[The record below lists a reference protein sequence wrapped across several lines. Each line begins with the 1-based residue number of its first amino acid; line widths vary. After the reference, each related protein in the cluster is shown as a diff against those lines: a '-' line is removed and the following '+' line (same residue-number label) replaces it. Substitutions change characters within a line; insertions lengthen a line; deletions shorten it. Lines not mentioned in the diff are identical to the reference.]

1 MPLGV
6 TYYGKGT
13 KGLFTKPGE
22 LEPGG
27 GYPGAVAPTVPEQR
41 PYSFGDD
48 PILPTTGAGSSVFY
62 TPPSSYAS
70 GINFTMPKITVPN
83 AGGASASLAGTP
95 ATSYMDPGAQA
106 AAEVEEFVIEKPR
119 FGNMGGG
126 TGTGLT
132 AQQRIENAL
141 KDTAL
146 RTSQFGTQQAAQ
158 DILTRLQT
166 AGQIPTSISDIIKN
180 ATGGQTKYVNDQ
192 FTNLMDLLT
201 KQYGVAQDATTL
213 GYDAL
218 RNYLGQ
224 NAPTAFANALQ
235 AAQAAP
241 TAPVVNDIAQYMTNQ
256 GVNAAGAQPGLLAAQ
271 AAAQGGAANYQG
283 LLNILAGQEK
293 AGQASRLAEE
303 QMGRTLAGSN
313 LSALLNQQQGTLTA
327 SQLQALAQVQ
337 AQDAAARLA
346 AQQQATAREQALQD
360 AFNALLGTG
369 YTTPTGTTPTIPTAP
384 VVTSPIQKLA
394 ALPITNNPTLK
405 KDVAKFVAANPNASI
420 AKIEK
425 KFPRLAANI
434 K

>member
-1 MPLGV
+1 MPIGV
-6 TYYGKGT
+6 TYYGKAT
-13 KGLFTKPGE
+13 KGLVNKPGE
-22 LEPGG
+22 FEPGG
-27 GYPGAVAPTVPEQR
+27 GYPGAVATTVPEQR
-41 PYSFGDD
+41 PYQFGDD
-48 PILPTTGAGSSVFY
+48 PILPATGAGSSVFY

-70 GINFTMPKITVPN
+70 GVNFTMPKITVPN
-83 AGGASASLAGTP
+83 AGG
-95 ATSYMDPGAQA
+95 TSSTGAVTNSSYQDPGAQA
-106 AAEVEEFVIEKPR
+106 AAEVEEFVIEKPK
-119 FGNMGGG
+119 FGDTGGG
-126 TGTGLT
+126 TGGLT

-158 DILTRLQT
+158 DILTRLKT
-166 AGQIPTSISDIIKN
+166 AGQIPTSIADIIKN

-201 KQYGVAQDATTL
+201 KQYGVAQGATTL
-213 GYDAL
+213 GYDTL

-271 AAAQGGAANYQG
+271 AAAQGGAANYEG

-360 AFNALLGTG
+360 ALNALLGTG
-369 YTTPTGTTPTIPTAP
+369 YTTPTGGTPTIPTAP

>member
-1 MPLGV
+1 MGIGV
-6 TYYGKGT
+6 TYYGKAT
-13 KGLFTKPGE
+13 KGLVNKPGE
-22 LEPGG
+22 FEPGG
-27 GYPGAVAPTVPEQR
+27 GYPGAVAPAVATAK

-48 PILPTTGAGSSVFY
+48 PILPATGAGSSVFY

-70 GINFTMPKITVPN
+70 GVNFTMPKITVPN
-83 AGGASASLAGTP
+83 AGG
-95 ATSYMDPGAQA
+95 TSSTGAVTNSSYQDPGAQA
-106 AAEVEEFVIEKPR
+106 AAEVEEFVIEKPK
-119 FGNMGGG
+119 FGDTGSG
-126 TGTGLT
+126 TGGLT

-166 AGQIPTSISDIIKN
+166 AGQIPTSIAEIIKN
-180 ATGGQTKYVNDQ
+180 ATAGQTGYVNDQ

-201 KQYGVAQDATTL
+201 KQYGVAQGATTL
-213 GYDAL
+213 GYDTL
-218 RNYLGQ
+218 RNYLAQ

-271 AAAQGGAANYQG
+271 AAAQGGAANYEG

-313 LSALLNQQQGTLTA
+313 LSALLNQQQGTLTS

-360 AFNALLGTG
+360 ALNALLGTG
-369 YTTPTGTTPTIPTAP
+369 YTTATGGAPTIPNAP
-384 VVTSPIQKLA
+384 VVASPIQKLA